1 MSSHLYESF
10 DQMTWQYRS
19 LLLLCLLNVYA
30 TLKSD
35 NEPKGPKVTDKV
47 ILTIKIGDEEAGI
60 ITIGLFGKTVPKTVK
75 NFIQL
80 SKKAEGEG
88 YTGSKFHRIIKDFMV
103 QAGDFI
109 NGDGTGS
116 ISIYGKKFADENFKL
131 KHYGAGWVS
140 MANAGPD
147 SNGSQFFI
155 TLKKTPWLDG
165 RHVVFGKV
173 LSGMKVVRKME
184 NTKTLKPS
192 DKPVEDIII
201 IKAEH
206 IIVDAPFSVHKTDAE
221 D

>member
-1 MSSHLYESF
+1 
-10 DQMTWQYRS
+10 
-19 LLLLCLLNVYA
+19 
-30 TLKSD
+30 
-35 NEPKGPKVTDKV
+35 
-47 ILTIKIGDEEAGI
+47 
-60 ITIGLFGKTVPKTVK
+60 
-75 NFIQL
+75 
-80 SKKAEGEG
+80 
-88 YTGSKFHRIIKDFMV
+88 MV

-173 LSGMKVVRKME
+173 RELIIFVSFFVASFQLLPFQVLSGMKVVRKME